1 LRAFFYGTLIDADV
15 RATVLG
21 PAARHRPVEPAVLP
35 GYRRVTM
42 RGCTYPVIV
51 PDARGE
57 VPGVLMRGLSRADF
71 ARLLDYET
79 DEYRA
84 IDADVLTR
92 PGRRIV
98 AKVFIASA
106 RALPSPAPW
115 SAADWQR
122 RFKRAFLRRLRAGA
136 GV

>member
-15 RATVLG
+15 RTTVLG

-35 GYRRVTM
+35 GYRRLTM

-51 PDARGE
+51 RDARGA

-71 ARLLDYET
+71 AKLRDYET

-84 IDADVLTR
+84 IEVAVLT
-92 PGRRIV
+92 GSGKHMV
-98 AKVFIASA
+98 ARVFVASP
-106 RALPSPAPW
+106 RALPSPVPW
-115 SAADWQR
+115 TAADWQR